1 MAVTDPSESKCDVLI
16 VGAGPA
22 GMMMAAWMARC
33 GINARIVDKR
43 GTKIYAGQAD
53 GLQIRSLEIFD
64 SFGFADRAWKEANHM
79 IEMCMWNPGED
90 GVIRRSD
97 RVPDVPVGLSRFQQ
111 IVLHQ
116 GRIERFFLDHIKKH
130 SKNTLH
136 VDRGVLPESLQIS
149 DDCDN
154 HSLDNYPIIVQL
166 RHLTEEEARPAQ
178 SNGSSVNDGL
188 FRSNLA
194 EDDTDD
200 LIAKSKDKEGSTE
213 IVHAKYMVGCDGAH
227 SWTRRQLGFKLEG
240 EPTDFIWG
248 VLDIMPITDFP
259 DIRMRCAVHSASS
272 GSLMVIPRENKLV
285 RLYIQLTEIKPDA
298 SGRAD
303 RSKITPDTI
312 IKAAQKI
319 IAPYSL
325 TYEYCDWWT
334 AYQIGQRVGTNFDYK
349 NRVFLAGDAVHTHS
363 PKAGQ
368 GMNVSMQD
376 AYNLGWKLGL
386 VVKGVAQP
394 SILKTYQSERR
405 RIAQDLIDFD
415 HKFSRLFSGRP
426 AKDVM
431 DEEGV
436 NMDDFKQAFLKGNM
450 FASGLSVDYGTSM
463 LVAKP
468 GSATDQGDGTD
479 VSSNQSN
486 KVIGRQE
493 LATGVKLGM
502 RFPDYKVL
510 NQSDARPWH
519 FQQKLR
525 SDGRFRLIVFAG
537 HVVNAHQQA
546 RLRVFCQHLSASS
559 FLAPHLYKNIDI
571 LTVHASRRTDAEL
584 LRDFPDVLHPF
595 DAKTGWDYDSV
606 YVDDESYHEGF
617 EDAYNGYGVSRESG
631 CVVVTRPDQYVGYID
646 SLDEEGWIGVETYF
660 KGIFLPQA

>member
-1 MAVTDPSESKCDVLI
+1 MALQATEESKCDVLI
-16 VGAGPA
+16 VGAGPS
-22 GMMMAAWMARC
+22 GLMLAAWMARC
-33 GINARIVDKR
+33 GIKARIVDKR

-53 GLQIRSLEIFD
+53 GLQLRSLEIFD

-90 GVIRRSD
+90 GLIRRSD
-97 RVPDVPVGLSRFQQ
+97 RVPDMPAGLSRFKQ

-130 SKNTLH
+130 SKNTIH
-136 VDRGVLPESLQIS
+136 VERGVLPESLHIAENC
-149 DDCDN
+149 DD
-154 HSLDNYPIIVQL
+154 HSPNNYPITVKL
-166 RHLTEEEARPAQ
+166 RYLSEAEAKPAQ
-178 SNGSSVNDGL
+178 SNGSSVSDGL

-200 LIAKSKDKEGSTE
+200 LINKSKEKEGTTE
-213 IVHAKYMVGCDGAH
+213 ILKAKYMVGCDGAH

-240 EPTDFIWG
+240 EPTDYIWG
-248 VLDIMPITDFP
+248 VLDIIPITDFP

-319 IAPYSL
+319 LAPYHLS
-325 TYEYCDWWT
+325 YEHCDWWT
-334 AYQIGQRVGTNFDYK
+334 AYQIGQRVGTNFDFK

-386 VVKGVAQP
+386 VVRGVAQP

-405 RIAQDLIDFD
+405 RIAQDLIAFD

-426 AKDVM
+426 AKDVL

-436 NMDDFKQAFLKGNM
+436 SMAEFKQAFLKGNL

-468 GSATDQGDGTD
+468 GDAAEQGDGSD
-479 VSSNQSN
+479 VSSHRKS
-486 KVIGRQE
+486 IGKQE
-493 LATGVKLGM
+493 LATGIRLGM
-502 RFPDYKVL
+502 RFASFKVL
-510 NQSDARPWH
+510 NQSDARSWE
-519 FQQKLR
+519 FQQRLR
-525 SDGRFRLIVFAG
+525 SDGRFRIIVFAG
-537 HVVNAHQQA
+537 NVVNPEQSG
-546 RLRVFCQHLSASS
+546 RLRAFCGRLSAST
-559 FLAPHLYKNIDI
+559 FLAPHLHTGIAL
-571 LTVHASRRTDAEL
+571 LTLHSSKRTDVEL

-595 DAKTGWDYDSV
+595 DAKTGWDYDAV
-606 YVDDESYHEGF
+606 YVDDVSYHEGYG
-617 EDAYNGYGVSRESG
+617 DAYSNYGVNRETG

-646 SLDEEGWIGVETYF
+646 TLDADGLDGVEAYLQ
-660 KGIFLPQA
+660 GILVA